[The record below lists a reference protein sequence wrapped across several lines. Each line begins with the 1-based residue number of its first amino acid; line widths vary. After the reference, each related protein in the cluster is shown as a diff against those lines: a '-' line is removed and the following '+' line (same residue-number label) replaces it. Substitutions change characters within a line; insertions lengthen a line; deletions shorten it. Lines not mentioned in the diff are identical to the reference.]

1 MTKKSEVYVS
11 YLYACIRC
19 KSITVYFK
27 NKKEEGGAYI
37 TVSEETLPCK
47 YVSKNNKTKLRQ
59 KKKDEIKG

>member
-1 MTKKSEVYVS
+1 MITKKSEVYVS
-11 YLYACIRC
+11 YFYAWIRC

-47 YVSKNNKTKLRQ
+47 YVSK
-59 KKKDEIKG
+59 E